1 MDPNAIA
8 TGADIRI
15 EVAGN
20 TPFDGIIRN
29 FYYDLNR
36 RLPLTTEY
44 LGELINLEKHGINP
58 NCFQKTTNTETQ
70 KLLNLKITT
79 IINLDHSTF
88 LMASMMTLDT
98 KTIGQLRLAGNIP
111 GFK

>member
-1 MDPNAIA
+1 MKSILSIPLLHSFKQINEVRVDGKVYSTQVDPNAIA

-36 RLPLTTEY
+36 GLPLTTEY
-44 LGELINLEKHGINP
+44 LGELSNPEKHE
-58 NCFQKTTNTETQ
+58 KT
-70 KLLNLKITT
+70 LN
-79 IINLDHSTF
+79 
-88 LMASMMTLDT
+88 
-98 KTIGQLRLAGNIP
+98 
-111 GFK
+111 